1 VCCHQHLQRISQ
13 CVPTRHS
20 SEQCPSVSVKGIYQE
35 TGRRADT
42 EVILPAA
49 VLKVRNEFIA
59 DLDPALSLI
68 SDPDPH
74 LDLPLGLA
82 AFKNTQLDLNLYSK
96 KSLSDPQH

>member
-1 VCCHQHLQRISQ
+1 VYLLDILLNS
-13 CVPTRHS
+13 V
-20 SEQCPSVSVKGIYQE
+20 PSVSVKGIYQE

-82 AFKNTQLDLNLYSK
+82 AFKNTQLNLNLSSK
-96 KSLSDPQH
+96 KSLSDPQR